1 MSRGRRLTGNE
12 RRENDMKRGSRF
24 TQSFLCLLVI
34 VPVFWAGTA
43 LGATFN
49 VPADYPNIQAAID
62 AAANSKDT
70 VVTVQ
75 VADGTYTGPENVN
88 LLIQGRSINIEGS
101 GPDSCII
108 DCQGSGRAFTFKGV
122 ETNESVLSGF
132 TIKGGNVT
140 DNGGG
145 ILCDNASPTIKNCI
159 ITGNQAKYG
168 GGIACLN
175 SSNSSPAISNC
186 DIEENTSI
194 NGGGGLYCSSSS
206 PQIKECSISNNVGGY
221 YGAGVYLTASSPSLS
236 SCLIVRNSA
245 TYYGGGVW
253 CSNSSSPII
262 TNCTIADNLLTDPT
276 YGRGG
281 AMYSNKSSSQVT
293 NSILWKNA
301 ATSGPEIYLAS
312 SSALHVEYSDVQ
324 GGKAAVIIDNS
335 TLDWDDATNID
346 ADPLFV
352 GEEDYHLTPG
362 SPCIDAGIDNGDLPD
377 VDFEGDPR
385 ILNGKPDIGADE
397 AKTEVTVSIDI
408 KPGSRHKEIDLRD
421 KGVVPVAVLGSKDFD
436 ARMIDPKTVLFAG
449 AAPVR
454 HAVLDVDRDY
464 DLDML
469 FFFKIRQLNLDEDS
483 TEATLTGKTVD
494 GVSFKGTGSVTIYKP
509 KSKAESGWK
518 WARIAHMFN
527 KHTHYR
533 SRYRNC
539 YCSR

>member
-1 MSRGRRLTGNE
+1 
-12 RRENDMKRGSRF
+12 MKRGSRIIK
-24 TQSFLCLLVI
+24 SFLCLFAI
-34 VPVFWAGTA
+34 VPAFWAGAA

-49 VPADYPNIQAAID
+49 VPADYPNIRAAID
-62 AAANSKDT
+62 AAANSTDI
-70 VVTVQ
+70 VVTVL

-101 GPDSCII
+101 GPDTCII
-108 DCQGSGRAFTFKGV
+108 DCQGSGRAFTFTGV
-122 ETNESVLSGF
+122 ETDDSVLSGF

-145 ILCDNASPTIKNCI
+145 ILFDGASPTIENCV

-175 SSNSSPAISNC
+175 SSPTISDC
-186 DIEENTSI
+186 DIEENISQ

-206 PQIKECSISNNVGGY
+206 PKIKECSISNNVGGY

-236 SCLIVRNSA
+236 SCLIVGNSA
-245 TYYGGGVW
+245 IYYGGGVW
-253 CSNSSSPII
+253 CSNSSSSTI

-293 NSILWKNA
+293 NSILWENA

-335 TLDWDDATNID
+335 NSDWDDATNMD

-352 GEEDYHLTPG
+352 GEEDYHLSPG

-385 ILNGKPDIGADE
+385 VLNDKPDIGADE
-397 AKTEVTVSIDI
+397 ARTEVTVGIDI

-421 KGVVPVAVLGSKDFD
+421 RGVVPVAVLGSKDKDFD
-436 ARMIDPKTVLFAG
+436 ARMIDPKSVLFAG
-449 AAPVR
+449 ATPVGR
-454 HAVLDVDRDY
+454 SVLHDVNHDY
-464 DLDML
+464 RLDML
-469 FFFKIRQLNLDEDS
+469 FFFRIHDLDLDENS
-483 TEATLTGKTVD
+483 TEATLTGKTV
-494 GVSFKGTGSVTIYKP
+494 GGASFKGTDKVTIYKP
-509 KSKAESGWK
+509 KRKAKSLWK
-518 WARIAHMFN
+518 WARIKHMFG
-527 KHTHYR
+527 KHYHYR
-533 SRYRNC
+533 SRYRNH
-539 YCSR
+539 YCSK